1 MKRID
6 LSVQINQN
14 TNAIRASSYQS
25 IADDITDFQLG
36 LAQNSDLTRIY
47 LAGLEDPEQLTP
59 VERTQFEYYLGMLFA
74 RFDTAVELYNRG
86 MIDDRAMT
94 PYSKFILYHLEFPG
108 VVEYWQGSQVFFS
121 DAVRAY
127 IERMRRSV
135 RE

>member
-1 MKRID
+1 
-6 LSVQINQN
+6 
-14 TNAIRASSYQS
+14 
-25 IADDITDFQLG
+25 
-36 LAQNSDLTRIY
+36 
-47 LAGLEDPEQLTP
+47 
-59 VERTQFEYYLGMLFA
+59 
-74 RFDTAVELYNRG
+74 VELYNRG